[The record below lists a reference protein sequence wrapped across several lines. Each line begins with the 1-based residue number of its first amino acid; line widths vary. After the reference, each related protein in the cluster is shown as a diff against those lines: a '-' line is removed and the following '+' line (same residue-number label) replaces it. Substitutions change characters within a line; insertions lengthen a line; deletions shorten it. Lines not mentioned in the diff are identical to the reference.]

1 MGNKTSK
8 ENQDSQVALF
18 EETIQYHLSRGNID
32 TANSLIEQ
40 AEIIK
45 ENRKMTYPEM
55 RELIG

>member
-18 EETIQYHLSRGNID
+18 EEIIQYHLSRGNID
-32 TANSLIEQ
+32 TANSLREQ